1 MKMDTLGVE
10 RIIQGIA
17 NNSQVSSSTGVESN
31 ENDPD
36 VTPAKRPMLTTS
48 HNDVTASADSLDE
61 DIDME
66 NKPTEV
72 EFSTQMSIDTEL
84 CFDPQTQSGMG
95 FSLTR
100 DVLYECTAH
109 NCNILHV
116 CTARR
121 DDDDKYSKQFIPF
134 KGIIYQKLNL
144 MHFFI
149 LY

>member
-10 RIIQGIA
+10 RIIQAIA
-17 NNSQVSSSTGVESN
+17 NNSQVSSSGVESN

-36 VTPAKRPMLTTS
+36 VTPAKRPLLNTS
-48 HNDVTASADSLDE
+48 HNDVTTSTNSLDE

-66 NKPTEV
+66 NKPTEI
-72 EFSTQMSIDTEL
+72 EFSSQMSIDSEIYY
-84 CFDPQTQSGMG
+84 DSQTQSSMG
-95 FSLTR
+95 FSLTH

-134 KGIIYQKLNL
+134 KGI
-144 MHFFI
+144 F
-149 LY
+149 LYHNYI